1 MLILIRTSHD
11 MKLML
16 RMSKDISSM
25 VVGSGTLATTW
36 IVFIFVQDGCD
47 LRWR

>member
-1 MLILIRTSHD
+1 MLILIRPSHD

-25 VVGSGTLATTW
+25 VVGSSGTLATTG
-36 IVFIFVQDGCD
+36 IVYI
-47 LRWR
+47 